1 MTGSNSIRPKHEK
14 LTVSNL
20 KFSLSYIK
28 NKVMKISLR
37 RQGTCHECR
46 RTPQGEGDARKGNV
60 SFPKSCDKAK
70 HLGAGTQTKE
80 VAGRPRLLCLYTAS
94 SHRLTEQSGS
104 EGHGE
109 QHWVK

>member
-1 MTGSNSIRPKHEK
+1 MFNPLLYTEFCITTPLMTGSNSIRPKHEK

-46 RTPQGEGDARKGNV
+46 RTPQGEGDARKSNV
-60 SFPKSCDKAK
+60 SFPKSRDKAK
-70 HLGAGTQTKE
+70 HLGAGAQTKE
-80 VAGRPRLLCLYTAS
+80 VAGRPRLSLPLHC
-94 SHRLTEQSGS
+94 
-104 EGHGE
+104 
-109 QHWVK
+109 

>member
-1 MTGSNSIRPKHEK
+1 
-14 LTVSNL
+14 
-20 KFSLSYIK
+20 
-28 NKVMKISLR
+28 MKISLR

-60 SFPKSCDKAK
+60 SFPKSRDKAK
-70 HLGAGTQTKE
+70 HLGAGAQTKE
-80 VAGRPRLLCLYTAS
+80 VAGRPRLLCLCTAS

-109 QHWVK
+109 QHRVK